1 MPQQSVTERFSR
13 RLQELRALRHL
24 HPTPELT
31 APWLDKTNTFDRSM
45 ICPPES
51 LMQQTLDCM
60 TRRSLLFPHASVFL
74 IAVKDIFHFSVII
87 TLLSPSGQSRPLC
100 ILSLSLMDGQ
110 TAFQD
115 SCDFA
120 LAAADSLGDMI
131 LGTIATLSCSGGMC
145 DKISA
150 LEAANSGRTCIGNPP
165 CK

>member
-1 MPQQSVTERFSR
+1 MQRRSVTERFNR
-13 RLQELRALRHL
+13 RLRELRALRRL
-24 HPTPELT
+24 RPTSELT
-31 APWLDKTNTFDRSM
+31 AQLLANANNFDRNT
-45 ICPPES
+45 IWPPEA
-51 LMQQTLDCM
+51 LMEQTLECR

-74 IAVKDIFHFSVII
+74 FAVKDIFHFSVIT
-87 TLLSPSGQSRPLC
+87 TLLSPSGHSRPLC

-120 LAAADSLGDMI
+120 LAAANSLGDMI
-131 LGTIATLSCSGGMC
+131 LGTIATLSCSGGVC